1 MTYKERMLEKAK
13 KQESLEKAPATI
25 KHLNNQIMAHSLN
38 RILYKKF
45 LQEKVERNK
54 EILDKLKKI

>member
-1 MTYKERMLEKAK
+1 MLEKAK

-25 KHLNNQIMAHSLN
+25 KQLNNQIMAHSLN